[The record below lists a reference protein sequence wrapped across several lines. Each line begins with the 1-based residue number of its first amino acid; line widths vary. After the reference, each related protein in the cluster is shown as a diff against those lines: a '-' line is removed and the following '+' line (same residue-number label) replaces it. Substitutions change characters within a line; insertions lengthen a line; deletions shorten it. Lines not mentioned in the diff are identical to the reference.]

1 MACGKKKKNY
11 TVSTIGSPEFINIT
25 PSNNLISECEIKVFY
40 IGKNRNGSFI
50 NKETAERMA
59 NTLPGTPIVGVFRQD
74 IEDFG
79 DHGNVMTIE
88 NGEIKFACKTRPYG
102 FVAPDAKV
110 WFQKFLEEDAFGNQV
125 EREYMMTTG
134 YLWTGQYEEAKLAVE
149 QGRAQSMELNDKN
162 IQGSWAEDAQTGLEF
177 FIINDAEFTKLC
189 ILGEDVEPC
198 FEGASVT
205 SPDVSSNFTKD
216 ESFTQ
221 TLFTMMNE
229 LKDALKNKGGLN
241 MPEEELIVA
250 EEEAVEVEPSEE
262 TAVVEEICEECDNE
276 PVDAPQNEDV
286 EEAQELTLDPE
297 PEPEFAKAKP
307 APEPAPE
314 EETVVEE
321 AVAEPEPEPEN
332 TQAEGGNTRYTA
344 EQYESLLSENEAL
357 KDEVEKLRSFKLAVE
372 DKEKDQLIAK
382 YFMLDDEDKAEVI
395 AHKSEYSLAEIE
407 SKLAL
412 IYVNKN
418 VDFSGVASDAEEVEE
433 ESSPSTTFSLDDEV
447 DGIAV
452 DGIARALRATSNKR
466 Y

>member
-11 TVSTIGSPEFINIT
+11 TVSTIGGPEFINIT

-40 IGKNRNGSFI
+40 LGKNRNGSFI
-50 NKETAERMA
+50 DKETAERMA
-59 NTLPGTPIVGVFRQD
+59 NTLPGTPIVGAFRQD
-74 IEDFG
+74 IDDFG

-216 ESFTQ
+216 DNFTQ

-229 LKDALKNKGGLN
+229 LKDALKSKGGLN
-241 MPEEELIVA
+241 MPEEELIVT
-250 EEEAVEVEPSEE
+250 EEETVEVEPSEE
-262 TAVVEEICEECDNE
+262 TAVEEKICEECDNE
-276 PVDAPQNEDV
+276 PADAPQDEDV
-286 EEAQELTLDPE
+286 EEAQELTPDPE

-307 APEPAPE
+307 VPEPAPE
-314 EETVVEE
+314 EEPIVEE
-321 AVAEPEPEPEN
+321 TVAEPEPEN
-332 TQAEGGNTRYTA
+332 TQAEGGNTRYTV
-344 EQYESLLSENEAL
+344 EQYESLLAENEAL

-372 DKEKDQLIAK
+372 DKEKDKLIAK
-382 YFMLDDEDKAEVI
+382 YFMLDDEDKAEII

-418 VDFSGVASDAEEVEE
+418 VDFSGVASDAEDIEE
-433 ESSPSTTFSLDDEV
+433 DSAPSTTFSLDDEV
-447 DGIAV
+447 EGIAV
-452 DGIARALRATSNKR
+452 DGIVRALRATSNKR